1 MSAYLL
7 LNHLLNFMA
16 PAALVA
22 ALLVLFSRLLPGFFG
37 SNKAL
42 VHALW
47 AQLAINFIVGVGV
60 LAAGLVLLGR
70 DGKML
75 TYVALILATALSQWC
90 QIGGWKR

>member
-1 MSAYLL
+1 MTAYLL

-22 ALLVLFSRLLPGFFG
+22 ALLLMFSRLLPGIFG

-42 VHALW
+42 VYVLW

-75 TYVALILATALSQWC
+75 TYVALILATATSQWLLL
-90 QIGGWKR
+90 GGWKR

>member
-1 MSAYLL
+1 MTAYLL

-22 ALLVLFSRLLPGFFG
+22 ALLLMFSRLLPGFFG

-42 VHALW
+42 VYVLW

-75 TYVALILATALSQWC
+75 TYLALMLAMATSQWL
-90 QIGGWKR
+90 QLGGWKR